1 MPLTAEAT
9 ALLDQMAQANLP
21 DLETLPPVQCRE
33 VFDPALL
40 PRPEDLDPIH
50 RTEDL
55 TIPGPGGDL
64 GIRVY
69 APESSDPLP
78 ALTHYHGGGWVLG
91 NLDTHDS
98 YCRTFANAANCIV
111 VAVNYRRSPEATF
124 PEPLDDCYA
133 ALRWLAENGASI
145 GADTARL
152 GVVGDSAGGN
162 LAAATALKAR
172 DEGQPALK
180 VQILT
185 YPAVDATMS
194 FDSIN
199 DFADGPFLTKAS
211 MEYFWGHYLGN
222 TPPTDGY
229 ASPLLAADHRNLP
242 PTLVITAEF
251 DPLRGEGEAYAEKLA
266 AAGVDSRFER
276 YDGMFHPFSMLHKAL
291 PEGMQA
297 IESTAAFV
305 RKHMGA

>member
-9 ALLDQMAQANLP
+9 ALLEQMAEANLP
-21 DLETLPPVQCRE
+21 DLESLPPVQCRE

-50 RTEDL
+50 RVEDL

-64 GIRVY
+64 AVRVY
-69 APESSDPLP
+69 APESTDPLP
-78 ALTHYHGGGWVLG
+78 ALAHYHGGGWVLG

-98 YCRTFANAANCIV
+98 YCRTFANAANCIL
-111 VAVNYRRSPEATF
+111 VAVNYRRSPEAPF

-133 ALRWLAENGASI
+133 ALRWLADNGASI

-162 LAAATALKAR
+162 LAAATTLKAR

-185 YPAVDATMS
+185 YPAVDATMA
-194 FDSIN
+194 FGSI
-199 DFADGPFLTKAS
+199 DEFADGPFLTKAS
-211 MEYFWGHYLGN
+211 MEYFWGHYLGK
-222 TPPTDGY
+222 TAPTDGY
-229 ASPLLAADHRNLP
+229 ASPLHAADHGNLP

-251 DPLRGEGEAYAEKLA
+251 DPLRGEGEAYAQKLA
-266 AAGVDSRFER
+266 EAGVDARFER

-291 PEGMQA
+291 PEGMRA
-297 IESTAAFV
+297 IESTAAFA
-305 RKHMGA
+305 RKHLGG